1 MHADIAVVTAF
12 VHCSRGVSCH
22 GLAAIRRIRDTIRF
36 RSEKRSR
43 YDVLGLTRNPC
54 GNSGYSRARRSRDML
69 TMLLSVRMFAAEK
82 NPVEFARIDG
92 SRHSAATRGARRCNV
107 ETIRI
112 RPELN
117 ASSTN
122 TKCQWMEF

>member
-1 MHADIAVVTAF
+1 MHVSIAVVTAF

-22 GLAAIRRIRDTIRF
+22 GLAAIRKIRDTIRF

-54 GNSGYSRARRSRDML
+54 GNSGYSRARRSRDIL

-82 NPVEFARIDG
+82 NPVEFARMDG
-92 SRHSAATRGARRCNV
+92 AGIRPQLAGHAAATSKQCTRSCD
-107 ETIRI
+107 EIQI
-112 RPELN
+112 KPK
-117 ASSTN
+117 S
-122 TKCQWMEF
+122 